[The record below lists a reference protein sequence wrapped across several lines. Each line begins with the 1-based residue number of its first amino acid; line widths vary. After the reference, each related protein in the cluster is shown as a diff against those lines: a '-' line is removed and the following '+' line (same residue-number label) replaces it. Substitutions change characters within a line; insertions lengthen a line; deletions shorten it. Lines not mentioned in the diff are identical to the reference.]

1 MVFLGHRGE
10 ANLLYEDEPSLKKK
24 KDQKFFSQAD
34 LGSNSGSAMSEP
46 EQVLTFL
53 SPIVCPP
60 SEKKRSVMMVIL
72 QISSQN

>member
-10 ANLLYEDEPSLKKK
+10 ANLLYEDEPSLKKKK

-60 SEKKRSVMMVIL
+60 SEKKGV
-72 QISSQN
+72 